1 MAARVHPFPYR
12 TRKLSSLVSKI
23 LGWKR
28 PGKIERCQ
36 HLVGVDGDEG
46 TPVPIPNTE
55 VKLISVEDTWLETAR
70 ENRKMPTSRAR
81 PIGRAF
87 FGSANKCW
95 GAERAPPFFLIILQ
109 VADVFYSKTR
119 RFGRA
124 EPGLPHA
131 SPARRGF
138 FRQSPVLPQKARR
151 FAENRC
157 ASAHP
162 SPAVRCAA
170 AHITAEFPDT
180 FHRKTVFFICRF
192 VHITARK

>member
-1 MAARVHPFPYR
+1 MAMRVHPFPYR

-36 HLVGVDGDEG
+36 HQ
-46 TPVPIPNTE
+46 
-55 VKLISVEDTWLETAR
+55 
-70 ENRKMPTSRAR
+70 RAR

-151 FAENRC
+151 FAGNRC

-180 FHRKTVFFICRF
+180 FHRKTVYCICRF

>member
-87 FGSANKCW
+87 SFAIRAFSAQTHQNRRKP
-95 GAERAPPFFLIILQ
+95 AHFPP
-109 VADVFYSKTR
+109 
-119 RFGRA
+119 
-124 EPGLPHA
+124 A
-131 SPARRGF
+131 SPPGRKCAN
-138 FRQSPVLPQKARR
+138 LRR
-151 FAENRC
+151 FARKNENC
-157 ASAHP
+157 TVLSFEKSWHN
-162 SPAVRCAA
+162 A
-170 AHITAEFPDT
+170 AHRLTKCPPFSATRSDSQMLELLDFYS
-180 FHRKTVFFICRF
+180 RR
-192 VHITARK
+192 A